1 MGPSDLVDE
10 ACDSELLRVSEPVVS
25 TTRPAE
31 TSSPLDALAAR
42 KVQILCCS
50 NVATLTALVVL
61 AVMHSAANGGVATVV
76 TPSAMSG
83 ANRIDEALTA
93 NRAATTEPLPPRH
106 LPVFAARTFGV
117 VWRLPNAYTFNYT
130 AFIDSFF
137 TPEQEKWLEHY
148 KHPPSKKVRQKNG

>member
-1 MGPSDLVDE
+1 MRGHH
-10 ACDSELLRVSEPVVS
+10 
-25 TTRPAE
+25 
-31 TSSPLDALAAR
+31 SSRSVALACG
-42 KVQILCCS
+42 VL
-50 NVATLTALVVL
+50 LAL
-61 AVMHSAANGGVATVV
+61 
-76 TPSAMSG
+76 
-83 ANRIDEALTA
+83 ALTA

-148 KHPPSKKVRQKNG
+148 KHPPSKKARQKNG